1 MKKILVVK
9 IIYCLLSVSSF
20 AQIGEQKI
28 LPSDGGVKDNF
39 GMSVSISG
47 DYAMVG
53 SPFNNDS
60 VGAVYVFR
68 RDGTVWLETQK
79 LIASDGVK
87 GDMFG
92 GMIGSISISG
102 NYAIIGAP
110 NAYISKGTAYIF
122 KREGINWIEKQKLQ
136 PADLKDSSW
145 FGTSVSISDSFAVIG
160 TTQNWYSGSAYIFR
174 KEEDSWIEKQKLIS
188 SDSVG
193 GSWFGASVS
202 IYKDNIIIG
211 APGENFIRGSAYIF
225 KREANAWIEEQ
236 KITASDGAPL
246 NYFGFAVSMF
256 GDYAVIG
263 AIGARRAYLFKKEN
277 TYWIEKQKL
286 TPSDGSYGKDYFGAS
301 VSIWQD
307 YVVIGVP
314 GDDSSSGSAYI
325 FNSDGISWIERSKLI
340 ATDRIKNDIFGV
352 SVSIAENDLIVG
364 VAGDDDNGEN
374 SGSAY
379 IYTNFVV
386 GVENDESEIPLSFS
400 LDQNYPNPFNPS
412 TTIRYSIPQYS
423 NVVIKVYDVLGNE
436 IETLV
441 SEDKSVGTYEIT
453 WYAQNLPSGIYFYQ
467 LKSESFVETKKM
479 LLLK

>member
-1 MKKILVVK
+1 MKNSKITLVLIVFSS
-9 IIYCLLSVSSF
+9 IIYSQVAEF
-20 AQIGEQKI
+20 KI
-28 LPSDGGVKDNF
+28 LPSDGSAKDNF
-39 GMSVSISG
+39 GMSVFISG

-53 SPFNNDS
+53 SPVNNDS

-68 RDGTVWLETQK
+68 RDGTVWIETQK
-79 LIASDGVK
+79 LIASDGAK

-92 GMIGSISISG
+92 GIIGSISISG
-102 NYAIIGAP
+102 DYTIIGAP
-110 NAYISKGTAYIF
+110 NANFSKGTAYIF
-122 KREGINWIEKQKLQ
+122 KREGTNWIEKQKLH
-136 PADLKDSSW
+136 PADLNDSSW
-145 FGTSVSISDSFAVIG
+145 FGASVSITDSFTVIG
-160 TTQNWYSGSAYIFR
+160 ATQNLYSGSAYVFR
-174 KEEDSWIEKQKLIS
+174 NEGNNWIEQHKLIS

-193 GSWFGASVS
+193 GSQFGASVS

-286 TPSDGSYGKDYFGAS
+286 IASDGSYGKDYFGAS

-307 YVVIGVP
+307 YAVIGVP

-325 FNSDGISWIERSKLI
+325 FNYDGISWIERSKLI

-379 IYTNFVV
+379 IYNGFVV
-386 GVENDESEIPLSFS
+386 GVDNSENEIPFSFQ
-400 LDQNYPNPFNPS
+400 LNQNYPNPFNPRTKIS
-412 TTIRYSIPQYS
+412 WQLPVGSWQTLKI
-423 NVVIKVYDVLGNE
+423 YDVLGNE

-441 SEDKSVGTYEIT
+441 NEEKPVGTYEIT
-453 WYAQNLPSGIYFYQ
+453 WYAENLSSGIYFYRLQ
-467 LKSESFVETKKM
+467 AGDFIETKKM
-479 LLLK
+479 ILMK